1 MGGLPQKEYVHI
13 YLVLPNMTCVFAVL
27 CIPGVVY
34 QLTLWPLI
42 TALYCGW
49 TLSHL

>member
-1 MGGLPQKEYVHI
+1 
-13 YLVLPNMTCVFAVL
+13 MTCVFAVL

-49 TLSHL
+49 TLWLCLTCDWSVICG